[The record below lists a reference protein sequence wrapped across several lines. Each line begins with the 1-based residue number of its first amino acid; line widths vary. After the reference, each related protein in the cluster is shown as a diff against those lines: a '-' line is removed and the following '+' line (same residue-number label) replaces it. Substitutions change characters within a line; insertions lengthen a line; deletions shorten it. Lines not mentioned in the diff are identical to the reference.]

1 MITVTESELVE
12 ALREAAQPGS
22 SDVEGALTVA
32 EMAACTNRGEKYVR
46 DNIRK
51 LLAEGKA
58 ELVRIPRTAID
69 GRLQNLPAYRLVRPD
84 RAA

>member
-1 MITVTESELVE
+1 MITVTELELIE
-12 ALREAAQPGS
+12 ALRQAAAPGS
-22 SDVEGALTVA
+22 PDIEGALTVA
-32 EMAACTNRGEKYVR
+32 EMATRTNRGEKYVR

-51 LLAEGKA
+51 MLAEGRA

-69 GRLQNLPAYRLVRPD
+69 GRLQNLPAYRLVKPD

>member
-1 MITVTESELVE
+1 MITVTESELID
-12 ALREAAQPGS
+12 ALRKAAEPGS
-22 SDVEGALTVA
+22 SDTEGALTVA
-32 EMAACTNRGEKYVR
+32 EMAARTNRCEKYVR

-51 LLAEGKA
+51 MLAEGRA

-69 GRLQNLPAYRLVRPD
+69 GRLQNLPAYRLVKPD